1 MIRAVIFDIGGPID
15 LEAAYEAA
23 IDADIRAGLEHE
35 GVDVTDDAW
44 TAANRRAVETFA
56 PRVYRSVIWTLTCGD
71 VEASQRIYDWVESH
85 AQERDLFELRPG
97 IADVLKTLKAR
108 GLKLGLAANQPLR
121 ALESLSRHG
130 IGEYFANQD
139 IRAVY
144 GLRKP
149 DVRLF
154 ARVCED
160 LAVRPEEC
168 VMVGDRIDNDIVPAK
183 LLGMKTVLIRT
194 GRHCEQQPR
203 SWDECPDREVSD
215 AAGILRAVVELT
227 EKAIDPTC

>member
-1 MIRAVIFDIGGPID
+1 
-15 LEAAYEAA
+15 
-23 IDADIRAGLEHE
+23 
-35 GVDVTDDAW
+35 
-44 TAANRRAVETFA
+44 
-56 PRVYRSVIWTLTCGD
+56 VIWTLTCGD
-71 VEASQRIYDWVESH
+71 VEASQRIYDWVELH

-121 ALESLSRHG
+121 AVESLSRHG
-130 IGEYFANQD
+130 IGEYFANQG